1 MPGEGKTDNPG
12 YHANEAGH
20 RQELAVRLQWICRYV

>member
-1 MPGEGKTDNPG
+1 MPSERETDNAS

-20 RQELAVRLQWICRYV
+20 RQKLAVHLQWICRYV